1 MTVLHVFGQ
10 HQSLS
15 DAVARAKYKY
25 RSRRRSYN
33 PRHRPHLL
41 EATLDRLFARA
52 TAQPDNQ
59 EDATSQAPPMNDDAR
74 ADDTERDDVLNAV
87 SAKWKRLSRQ
97 EISALKTSRELI
109 VLVVAKYGIK
119 PNAARRDVEALLD
132 GRNLTA

>member
-1 MTVLHVFGQ
+1 L
-10 HQSLS
+10 
-15 DAVARAKYKY
+15 R
-25 RSRRRSYN
+25 
-33 PRHRPHLL
+33 

-59 EDATSQAPPMNDDAR
+59 ENAMSQAPPMIDDAR
-74 ADDTERDDVLNAV
+74 PDDTGRDDVLNAV
-87 SAKWKRLSRQ
+87 GAKWKRLTRQ

-132 GRNLTA
+132 GRSLTA

>member
-1 MTVLHVFGQ
+1 
-10 HQSLS
+10 
-15 DAVARAKYKY
+15 
-25 RSRRRSYN
+25 
-33 PRHRPHLL
+33 LL

-52 TAQPDNQ
+52 IAQPDNQ
-59 EDATSQAPPMNDDAR
+59 EDAMSQAPPMNDDAR
-74 ADDTERDDVLNAV
+74 EDDTERDDVLNAV

-132 GRNLTA
+132 GRSLTA